1 MKPTVAGFTSKLRTR
16 VGTLLVPFVIW
27 SGVGV
32 LFTIAVTHSSFA
44 GVSPYWTINSAGEA
58 LDRWLLHPV
67 LYPLWFLQA
76 LMTCMVLSPLVYV
89 AVRALRWWI
98 LAIAVVWWVSG
109 WQPMAVWPW
118 ISSTAFPP
126 FLVGATFAMLG
137 ARAPWG
143 ARAPARL
150 VAAFA
155 ATWLA
160 AAALFT
166 LYGHDLGRWTRAGLL
181 PVVVLGVCTLWTAPD
196 ALKRPLRAS
205 TSLFTGDGPT
215 LDPRTGGWRT
225 KLAAAALFVAP
236 LSFFVYVTQEPAL
249 AVFKHWME
257 TAGSGLP
264 RSSPTSC
271 RHSW

>member
-1 MKPTVAGFTSKLRTR
+1 M
-16 VGTLLVPFVIW
+16 LL
-27 SGVGV
+27 
-32 LFTIAVTHSSFA
+32 TIAITHSAFA
-44 GVSPYWTINSAGEA
+44 SVSPYWTIHSVGEA

-143 ARAPARL
+143 PRAPVRL
-150 VAAFA
+150 VVAFA
-155 ATWLA
+155 AAWLA
-160 AAALFT
+160 TAALFT

-181 PVVVLGVCTLWTAPD
+181 PVVVLGICALWTAPD
-196 ALKRPLRAS
+196 ALTRPLRAA
-205 TSLFTGDGPT
+205 TSLFAGEGPDGARVTRGPRAGAS
-215 LDPRTGGWRT
+215 RTGGWRT
-225 KLAAAALFVAP
+225 KVAAAALFVAP

-249 AVFKHWME
+249 ALCKHLAE

-264 RSSPTSC
+264 ALVAYLAPPL
-271 RHSW
+271 W